1 MGATRCFSKARMS
14 VGAPVPSCVK
24 VVFGIFDRAPMNN
37 GRAERIGLL
46 VTPTLAVTVLVDP
59 AAIMEET

>member
-1 MGATRCFSKARMS
+1 MS